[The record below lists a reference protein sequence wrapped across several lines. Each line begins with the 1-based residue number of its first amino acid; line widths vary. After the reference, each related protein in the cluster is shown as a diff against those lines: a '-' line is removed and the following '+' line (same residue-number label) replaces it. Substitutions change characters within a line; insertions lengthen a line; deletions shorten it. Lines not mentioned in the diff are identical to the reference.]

1 MGKTAFA
8 LNLATNVVTSSKKSV
23 AVFNLEMGAEQ
34 LANRML
40 SSLGQIEGYK
50 FMSGK
55 LNNND
60 YVKFNEALSQLED
73 TNLFLDDTPGITI
86 GEIRSKCR
94 RFKNFFEWT

>member
-1 MGKTAFA
+1 
-8 LNLATNVVTSSKKSV
+8 
-23 AVFNLEMGAEQ
+23 
-34 LANRML
+34 
-40 SSLGQIEGYK
+40 
-50 FMSGK
+50 MSGK

-94 RFKNFFEWT
+94 QFKNFF